1 MSRTRTGVQR
11 QGEPGPAGPAGNGQT
26 GLVPQISRT
35 RQPGDHSCLSAPIN
49 PKRGKHEA
57 KPPLGGPWGHVLQS
71 RLCTR
76 PLLPPSSLAPYSWVD
91 ETLSYPARPAQNR
104 PWSTEIMDR
113 PWGGRAG
120 PPGGSGLGTG
130 VGAFFSLFLLFFFLG
145 LYLRHM
151 EVSRLGVELGLQRLV
166 YTTATASADP
176 SHICDS
182 CRSWRQCRPRPR

>member
-1 MSRTRTGVQR
+1 MGSGNAGPLLQEAALPAPNWSPMSRTRTGVQR

-49 PKRGKHEA
+49 PKRGTHEA
-57 KPPLGGPWGHVLQS
+57 KPPLGRPWGHVLQS

-113 PWGGRAG
+113 PWGDGQDPQGAVVWGRAW
-120 PPGGSGLGTG
+120 GLS
-130 VGAFFSLFLLFFFLG
+130 FHSSFSFSF
-145 LYLRHM
+145 
-151 EVSRLGVELGLQRLV
+151 
-166 YTTATASADP
+166 
-176 SHICDS
+176 
-182 CRSWRQCRPRPR
+182 